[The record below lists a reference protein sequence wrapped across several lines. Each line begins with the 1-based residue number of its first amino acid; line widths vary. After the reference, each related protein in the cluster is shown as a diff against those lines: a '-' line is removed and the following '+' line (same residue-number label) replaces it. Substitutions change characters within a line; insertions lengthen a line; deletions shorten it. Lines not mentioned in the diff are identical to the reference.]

1 LKITLNNVP
10 WPEMWKYK
18 KPSNRPA
25 VREVEWAIARE
36 LHEQDL
42 WADRFEALR
51 QLNLPDNAIEKVEA
65 MGVETLFDRM
75 DMEGAEYPPTD
86 DDRKR
91 WLETVGEKWHWS
103 DSPNH
108 QKTLQ
113 VKDEKLRFLLKWLL
127 EFGQHKERIKSS
139 VLLPAILG
147 VNPDSDET
155 SMIFL
160 MWGIIKGSED
170 LEKEMPIQGTEP
182 SV

>member
-1 LKITLNNVP
+1 MNTTTDNVP
-10 WPEMWKYK
+10 WPAMWKYK

-75 DMEGAEYPPTD
+75 AKEGAEYPSTD

-91 WLETVGEKWHWS
+91 WLETVGEEWHWS

-108 QKTLQ
+108 QKIQQ
-113 VKDEKLRFLLKWLL
+113 VKDEELQFMLKWLL
-127 EFGQHKERIKSS
+127 EFGQQKEVIKSI

-147 VNPDSDET
+147 VDPDDVET
-155 SMIFL
+155 HAVFR
-160 MWGIIKGSED
+160 MWQAVIVTKA
-170 LEKEMPIQGTEP
+170 LNKEMPRYLEEG
-182 SV
+182 

>member
-1 LKITLNNVP
+1 
-10 WPEMWKYK
+10 MWKYK

-42 WADRFEALR
+42 WVDRIEALR
-51 QLNLPDNAIEKVEA
+51 QLNLPDNAIEKAEA

-75 DMEGAEYPPTD
+75 AAEGAKYPPTD

-91 WLETVGEKWHWS
+91 WLEVVGEEWHWS
-103 DSPNH
+103 DCPNH
-108 QKTLQ
+108 QTTQQ
-113 VKDEKLRFLLKWLL
+113 VQDEELRFMLKWLL

-155 SMIFL
+155 SMVFL
-160 MWGIIKGSED
+160 VWGMIKVSEE
-170 LEKEMPIQGTEP
+170 LEKEMPLQIKEP
-182 SV
+182 PV